1 MRGTII
7 KDDNRYGYTEEYLKK
22 RGVSFDVYENS
33 DLDII
38 IFPFKGEPDQSIYK
52 NSYFASLKKE
62 VHIFSG
68 LRNEYL
74 SKKCK
79 EYGLSYYVMLEAPS
93 VQINNAIPTS
103 EGVIEYIITN
113 RTNTIHNSRIL
124 IIGYGVCGSDLAKRL
139 KVLGA
144 DVYALVRNKEKE
156 SLAFSDSI
164 TPIYLNEL
172 SCTGKLRAFDV
183 IVNTVPTRIFT
194 NEMTSLTGDTLLID
208 IASSPYGFDIELAKK
223 NNEKSAILPAIPSKY
238 AIKTAGEILGAY
250 IFDIVTKGKGT
261 SKC

>member
-1 MRGTII
+1 VYSLRGIII
-7 KDDNRYGYTEEYLKK
+7 KDDNRYSYTEEYLKK
-22 RGVSFDVYENS
+22 RGIIFDVHEKS
-33 DLDII
+33 DMDII
-38 IFPFKGEPDQSIYK
+38 IFPFKSEPDQNIY
-52 NSYFASLKKE
+52 NDNYFSNLKKDIY
-62 VHIFSG
+62 IFSG

-74 SKKCK
+74 SNKCK
-79 EYGLSYYVMLEAPS
+79 EHGLSYYVMLEALS

-139 KVLGA
+139 KALGA

-156 SLAFSDSI
+156 SVAYSDSI
-164 TPIYLNEL
+164 TPIYFKEL

-183 IVNTVPTRIFT
+183 IVNTVPARIFT

-223 NNEKSAILPAIPSKY
+223 NNEKSAILPGIPGKY
-238 AIKTAGEILGAY
+238 AIKTAGEILGGY
-250 IFDIVTKGKGT
+250 IFDTIS
-261 SKC
+261 SKE